1 MALDPQDGLQE
12 MTDLWS
18 APTSD
23 ALHRILVLHP
33 PVREMADA
41 FEPYFLLSKHH
52 EAEPEQTLATAVL
65 LLTDARW
72 RKGASHL
79 MRQIADGGLLDEEQ
93 LDLLSRTFLVAD
105 DAVYWTVPADW
116 FDAKGIE
123 ITLDVAPDEEDVEE
137 EDDEDDDGPVVAR
150 RVLAPPLRR
159 WAASRELAQEP
170 ATWAALLA
178 RARELNARHGAAI
191 MAGMLDQA
199 DVLGADARALLI
211 KHATSWPHHNVRLLA
226 FELIAE
232 RDGAATAHA
241 LAHDD
246 PNAKIR
252 AWAATLAR
260 RSRAPDGDDV
270 ADPGQPWQ
278 DKAEPPTLF

>member
-1 MALDPQDGLQE
+1 MAVDPQDRLRE
-12 MTDLWS
+12 IADLWS
-18 APTSD
+18 APTAD
-23 ALHRILVLHP
+23 ALHRVLVLHP
-33 PVREMADA
+33 PVGEMADA

-79 MRQIADGGLLDEEQ
+79 VRRIADGGLLGEEQ

-116 FDAKGIE
+116 FATEGIE
-123 ITLDVAPDEEDVEE
+123 ITLDVALDEEDVDVQE
-137 EDDEDDDGPVVAR
+137 EDEDGPVVAR
-150 RVLAPPLRR
+150 RELAPPLRR
-159 WAASRELAQEP
+159 WAASRELAREP

-178 RARELNARHGAAI
+178 RARELSARHGAAV
-191 MAGMLDQA
+191 MAGMLDLA
-199 DVLGADARALLI
+199 DVLGADARELLI
-211 KHATSWPHHNVRLLA
+211 KHATTWPHHDVRLLA

-232 RDGAATAHA
+232 RDSAATAHA

-260 RSRAPDGDDV
+260 RSRAPDGNDV

-278 DKAEPPTLF
+278 DKAEPPALF

>member
-1 MALDPQDGLQE
+1 MAVDPQDRLQE
-12 MTDLWS
+12 MADLWS
-18 APTSD
+18 APTAD
-23 ALHRILVLHP
+23 ALHRVLVLHP
-33 PVREMADA
+33 PVGEMADA

-65 LLTDARW
+65 LLTDVRW

-79 MRQIADGGLLDEEQ
+79 VRRIADGGLLDEEQ
-93 LDLLSRTFLVAD
+93 LDLLTRTFLVAD

-116 FDAKGIE
+116 FATEGIE
-123 ITLDVAPDEEDVEE
+123 ITLDVAVDEEDEDE
-137 EDDEDDDGPVVAR
+137 EDEDGPVVAR
-150 RVLAPPLRR
+150 RELAPPLRR
-159 WAASRELAQEP
+159 WAASRQLAREP
-170 ATWAALLA
+170 TTWAALLA
-178 RARELNARHGAAI
+178 RARELSARHGAAV

-211 KHATSWPHHNVRLLA
+211 EHATTWPHHNVRLLA
-226 FELIAE
+226 FEFIAE
-232 RDGAATAHA
+232 RDGATTAHA

-260 RSRAPDGDDV
+260 RSRAPGGDDV
-270 ADPGQPWQ
+270 APDPGQPWQ